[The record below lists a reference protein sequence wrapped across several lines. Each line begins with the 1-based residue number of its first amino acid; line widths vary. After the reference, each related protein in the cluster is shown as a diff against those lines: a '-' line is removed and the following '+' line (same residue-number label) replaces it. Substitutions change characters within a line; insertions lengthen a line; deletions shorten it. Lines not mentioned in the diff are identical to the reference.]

1 MPWDFP
7 GGPVVKTVLPLKRV
21 KVRSLVEELRSHR
34 PLGVAKKKKSCWA
47 SRSHPIWL
55 HFLDESLKGELQVA
69 SSFLEGV
76 TRGRATRGQH
86 MAPSL
91 TFGWT

>member
-34 PLGVAKKKKSCWA
+34 PLGVAKKKVMLGIQVPPNLAPLSRRESPRGSCRWQAA
-47 SRSHPIWL
+47 SWR
-55 HFLDESLKGELQVA
+55 E
-69 SSFLEGV
+69 
-76 TRGRATRGQH
+76 
-86 MAPSL
+86 
-91 TFGWT
+91 